1 MRSKNAYQTFNY
13 RLVEVI
19 FFTFISLTA
28 LQTVALY
35 VFYRFYFFD
44 ILYLIVI
51 ILCYCLLLRTVE
63 LKLKFHYFVSNK
75 RT

>member
-13 RLVEVI
+13 RTVEVI
-19 FFTFISLTA
+19 LFTLISLTA

-44 ILYLIVI
+44 TLYLIVI